1 MMKRILI
8 SLVLFFVFAIPF
20 VGCAQYGDGVKNDP
34 SREQFVRQLGSMY
47 ETNIID
53 FFPDDCFNLS
63 SENEWGSYYSSSW
76 DDSNESEFRCCAYYS
91 KKVSTATMDSLETLN
106 YIDKLKYDETT
117 FTIDV
122 PYMRHAESYRNTM
135 KDSLQIP
142 VANMRY
148 SFFTLGQYKDTLII
162 DNRQYINDGEILP
175 EDLIVYVLEARNG
188 NFWKNK
194 EKASEEL
201 RPVLSDHWKHGYA
214 KGIAVSR
221 NVSRVCW
228 WAMAW

>member
-1 MMKRILI
+1 MKRIII
-8 SLVLFFVFAIPF
+8 SLLLFFVFTIPF
-20 VGCAQYGDGVKNDP
+20 VGCAQYNDGVKNDP

-91 KKVSTATMDSLETLN
+91 KKVSTATMDSLELLN
-106 YIDKLKYDETT
+106 YIERLKYDETT

-175 EDLIVYVLEARNG
+175 EDLVVYVLEAHNG
-188 NFWKNK
+188 NFWRNK
-194 EKASEEL
+194 EKASEEQ
-201 RPVLSDHWKHGYA
+201 RPVLSNYWKNGYV

-221 NVSRVCW
+221 RLSRVCW

>member
-1 MMKRILI
+1 MKRIII
-8 SLVLFFVFAIPF
+8 SLVLFFVFTIPF
-20 VGCAQYGDGVKNDP
+20 VGCAQYNDGVKNDP

-76 DDSNESEFRCCAYYS
+76 ESGFRCCAYYS
-91 KKVSTATMDSLETLN
+91 KKVSTATMDSLEALN
-106 YIDKLKYDETT
+106 YIDRLKYDETT

-122 PYMRHAESYRNTM
+122 PYMRHVESYRNTM
-135 KDSLQIP
+135 KDTLQIP
-142 VANMRY
+142 IANMRY
-148 SFFTLGQYKDTLII
+148 AYFKLGKYKDTLII
-162 DNRQYINDGEILP
+162 DNKQYIDNREILP
-175 EDLIVYVLEARNG
+175 EDLIVYVLEAHNG

-194 EKASEEL
+194 KKALEEQ

>member
-1 MMKRILI
+1 MKRIII
-8 SLVLFFVFAIPF
+8 SLLLFFVFTISF

-63 SENEWGSYYSSSW
+63 SENEWGSYYSSPW
-76 DDSNESEFRCCAYYS
+76 ESGFRCCAYYS
-91 KKVSTATMDSLETLN
+91 KKVSTATMDSLEALN
-106 YIDKLKYDETT
+106 YIDRLKYDETT

-122 PYMRHAESYRNTM
+122 PYMRHVESYRNTM
-135 KDSLQIP
+135 KDTLQIP
-142 VANMRY
+142 IANMRY
-148 SFFTLGQYKDTLII
+148 AYFKLGKYKDTLII
-162 DNRQYINDGEILP
+162 DNKQYIDNREILP
-175 EDLIVYVLEARNG
+175 EDLIVYVLEAHNG

-194 EKASEEL
+194 KKALEEQ
-201 RPVLSDHWKHGYA
+201 RPALSDHWKHGYA

-221 NVSRVCW
+221 NASRVCW

>member
-1 MMKRILI
+1 MKRIII
-8 SLVLFFVFAIPF
+8 SLLLFFVFTIPF
-20 VGCAQYGDGVKNDP
+20 VGCAQYNDGVKNDP

-63 SENEWGSYYSSSW
+63 SENEWGSYYSSPW
-76 DDSNESEFRCCAYYS
+76 ESGFRCCAYYS
-91 KKVSTATMDSLETLN
+91 KKVSTATMDSLEALN
-106 YIDKLKYDETT
+106 YIDRLKYDETT

-142 VANMRY
+142 IANMRY
-148 SFFTLGQYKDTLII
+148 AYFKLGKYKDTLII
-162 DNRQYINDGEILP
+162 DNKQYIDNREILP
-175 EDLIVYVLEARNG
+175 EDLIVYVLEAHNG

-194 EKASEEL
+194 KKALEEQ

>member
-1 MMKRILI
+1 MMKRIII
-8 SLVLFFVFAIPF
+8 SLLLFFVFTIPF
-20 VGCAQYGDGVKNDP
+20 VGCAQYNDGVKNDP
-34 SREQFVRQLGSMY
+34 SREQFVRQLDSMY

-175 EDLIVYVLEARNG
+175 EDLVVYVLEAHNG

-194 EKASEEL
+194 KKALEEL

>member
-1 MMKRILI
+1 M
-8 SLVLFFVFAIPF
+8 LFFVFTIPF
-20 VGCAQYGDGVKNDP
+20 VGCAQYNDGVKNDP

-63 SENEWGSYYSSSW
+63 SENEWGSYYSSPW
-76 DDSNESEFRCCAYYS
+76 ESGFRCCAYYS
-91 KKVSTATMDSLETLN
+91 KKVSTATMDSLEALN
-106 YIDKLKYDETT
+106 YIDRLKYDETT

-142 VANMRY
+142 IANMRY
-148 SFFTLGQYKDTLII
+148 AYFKLGKYKDTLII
-162 DNRQYINDGEILP
+162 DNKQYIDNREILP
-175 EDLIVYVLEARNG
+175 EDLIVYVLEAHNG

-194 EKASEEL
+194 KKTLEEQ

>member
-1 MMKRILI
+1 MMKRIII
-8 SLVLFFVFAIPF
+8 SLLLFFVFTIPF
-20 VGCAQYGDGVKNDP
+20 VGCAQYNDGVKNDP

-63 SENEWGSYYSSSW
+63 SENEWGSYYSSPW
-76 DDSNESEFRCCAYYS
+76 ESGFRCCAYYS
-91 KKVSTATMDSLETLN
+91 KKVSTATMDSLEALN
-106 YIDKLKYDETT
+106 YIDRLKYDETT

-122 PYMRHAESYRNTM
+122 PYMRHVESYRNTM
-135 KDSLQIP
+135 KDTLQIP
-142 VANMRY
+142 IANMRY
-148 SFFTLGQYKDTLII
+148 AYFKLGKYKDTLII
-162 DNRQYINDGEILP
+162 DNKQYIDNREILP
-175 EDLIVYVLEARNG
+175 EDLIVYVLEAHNG

-194 EKASEEL
+194 KKALEEQ

>member
-1 MMKRILI
+1 MKRIII
-8 SLVLFFVFAIPF
+8 SLVLFFVFTIPF
-20 VGCAQYGDGVKNDP
+20 VGCAQYNDGVKNDP

-76 DDSNESEFRCCAYYS
+76 ESGFRCCAYYS
-91 KKVSTATMDSLETLN
+91 KKVSTATMDSLEALN
-106 YIDKLKYDETT
+106 YIDRLKYDETT

-122 PYMRHAESYRNTM
+122 PYMRHVESYRNTM
-135 KDSLQIP
+135 KDTLQIP
-142 VANMRY
+142 IANMRY
-148 SFFTLGQYKDTLII
+148 AYFKLGKYKDTLII
-162 DNRQYINDGEILP
+162 DNKRYIDNREILP
-175 EDLIVYVLEARNG
+175 EDLIVYVLEAHNG

-194 EKASEEL
+194 KKALEEQ

>member
-1 MMKRILI
+1 MMKRIII
-8 SLVLFFVFAIPF
+8 SLLLFFVFTIPF
-20 VGCAQYGDGVKNDP
+20 VGCAQYNDGVKNDP

-63 SENEWGSYYSSSW
+63 SENEWGSYYSSPW
-76 DDSNESEFRCCAYYS
+76 ESGFRCCAYYS
-91 KKVSTATMDSLETLN
+91 KKVSTATMDSLEALN
-106 YIDKLKYDETT
+106 YIDRLKYDETT

-142 VANMRY
+142 IANMRY
-148 SFFTLGQYKDTLII
+148 AYFKLGKYKDTLII
-162 DNRQYINDGEILP
+162 DNKQYIDNREILP
-175 EDLIVYVLEARNG
+175 EDLIVYVLEAHNG

-194 EKASEEL
+194 KKALEEQ

>member
-1 MMKRILI
+1 M
-8 SLVLFFVFAIPF
+8 LFFVFTIPF
-20 VGCAQYGDGVKNDP
+20 VGCAQYNDGVKNDP

-76 DDSNESEFRCCAYYS
+76 ESGFRCCAYYS
-91 KKVSTATMDSLETLN
+91 KKVSTATMDSLEALN
-106 YIDKLKYDETT
+106 YIDRLKYDETT

-122 PYMRHAESYRNTM
+122 PYMRHVESYRNTM
-135 KDSLQIP
+135 KDTLQIP
-142 VANMRY
+142 IANMRY
-148 SFFTLGQYKDTLII
+148 AYFKLGKYKDTLII
-162 DNRQYINDGEILP
+162 DNKQYIDNREILP
-175 EDLIVYVLEARNG
+175 EDLIVYVLEAHNG

-194 EKASEEL
+194 KKALEEQ

>member
-1 MMKRILI
+1 MKRIII
-8 SLVLFFVFAIPF
+8 SLVLFFVFTIPF
-20 VGCAQYGDGVKNDP
+20 VGCAQYNDGVKNDP

-76 DDSNESEFRCCAYYS
+76 ESGFRCCAYYS
-91 KKVSTATMDSLETLN
+91 KKVSTATMDSLEALN
-106 YIDKLKYDETT
+106 YIDRLKYDETT

-122 PYMRHAESYRNTM
+122 PYMRHVESYRNTM
-135 KDSLQIP
+135 KDTLQIP
-142 VANMRY
+142 ITNMRY
-148 SFFTLGQYKDTLII
+148 AYFKLGKYKDTLII
-162 DNRQYINDGEILP
+162 DNKQYIDNREILP
-175 EDLIVYVLEARNG
+175 EDLIVYVLEAHNG

-194 EKASEEL
+194 KKALEEQ

>member
-1 MMKRILI
+1 MMKRIII
-8 SLVLFFVFAIPF
+8 SLVLFFVFTIPF
-20 VGCAQYGDGVKNDP
+20 VGCAQYNDGVKNDP

-76 DDSNESEFRCCAYYS
+76 ESGFRCCAYYS
-91 KKVSTATMDSLETLN
+91 KKVSTATMDSLEALN
-106 YIDKLKYDETT
+106 YIDRLKYDETT

-122 PYMRHAESYRNTM
+122 PYMRHVESYRNTM
-135 KDSLQIP
+135 KDTLQIP
-142 VANMRY
+142 IANMRY
-148 SFFTLGQYKDTLII
+148 AYFKLGKYKDTLII
-162 DNRQYINDGEILP
+162 DNKQYIDNREILP
-175 EDLIVYVLEARNG
+175 EDLIVYVLEAHNG

-194 EKASEEL
+194 KKALEEQ